1 MNTPRVT
8 VGIPTYNRA
17 AGLERALASVRAQT
31 LEDLRIV
38 IADNASTDTTP
49 ERCERAAAEDPRIT
63 VVRRPENVGLTG
75 NFNGLL
81 AGADTEL
88 TMVLADDDWLDADY
102 LERCVAHLD
111 AHPGHVLVSGHAVY
125 HDAGGAE
132 RGPGLDVD
140 CPQDDPAE
148 RVAWYLG
155 HVRDNASIYGVIRT
169 DVLQR
174 CLPMENAL
182 AGDWI
187 LIARLLMHGRLA
199 TLPQTAV
206 HRTIGG
212 TSADYERTVASMG
225 LTRFEGALPHLAM
238 ASRIRRDI
246 ARDAPAYAPLGPRG
260 RRRLADRA
268 AFAMLRARPLDVA
281 ADLARPVQRIPGVR
295 GLEARTRA
303 WVRNRRGE
311 QPYVP

>member
-1 MNTPRVT
+1 MSPPRVT
-8 VGIPTYNRA
+8 VGIPTFNRA

-31 LEDLRIV
+31 LGDLRIV
-38 IADNASTDTTP
+38 IADNASTDATP
-49 ERCERAAAEDPRIT
+49 EVCERAAAHDPRIS
-63 VVRRPENVGLTG
+63 VVRRPENLGLTG

-88 TMVLADDDWLDADY
+88 TMVLADDDWLDPDY

-111 AHPGHVLVSGHAVY
+111 AHPGHVLVSGHAIY
-125 HDAGGAE
+125 HDSGGTE
-132 RGPGLDVD
+132 RGPGEDVD
-140 CPQDDPAE
+140 CPQDDPAA

-169 DVLQR
+169 EALRR

-212 TSADYERTVASMG
+212 TSADYGRTVASMG

-238 ASRIRRDI
+238 AARIRRDI

-260 RRRLADRA
+260 RRRLANRA
-268 AFAMLRARPLDVA
+268 ALAMLRARPLDVV
-281 ADLARPVQRIPGVR
+281 ADLARPVQRVPGVAAVQARAAAAVR
-295 GLEARTRA
+295 G
-303 WVRNRRGE
+303 RRGE
-311 QPYVP
+311 RPYVP